1 MTSMVGIHYKAKRK
15 RMFQFVDVSYRAVG
29 AVLSQINQNGEEH
42 PAISSYCA
50 ICSIASLQ

>member
-15 RMFQFVDVSYRAVG
+15 RIFQFVDVYRAVG
-29 AVLSQINQNGEEH
+29 AVLSQIDQNGEDH